1 MILISTAI
9 VILHEIYG
17 INDFMLD
24 QIKYYEQRGFTV
36 YCPNLLKRASFSYQE
51 AEQAYEHY
59 YAHYSEIKNF
69 TFNYYIE
76 KISQLHEAVYL
87 LGFSVGGTLAWL
99 CSDELECAGV
109 IACYGSR
116 IRDHLQIMPKCRTLL
131 LFSQEPA
138 FSIEKT
144 VKSLE
149 GKQNTTVR
157 LFTAKHGFLDSYSA
171 NYHPETAKA
180 AQQEIICFLNE
191 TFE

>member
-1 MILISTAI
+1 MVRESET
-9 VILHEIYG
+9 IY
-17 INDFMLD
+17 
-24 QIKYYEQRGFTV
+24 K
-36 YCPNLLKRASFSYQE
+36 
-51 AEQAYEHY
+51 
-59 YAHYSEIKNF
+59 
-69 TFNYYIE
+69 
-76 KISQLHEAVYL
+76 
-87 LGFSVGGTLAWL
+87 L
-99 CSDELECAGV
+99 CQSAGH
-109 IACYGSR
+109 C
-116 IRDHLQIMPKCRTLL
+116 CF
-131 LFSQEPA
+131 FSQEPA

>member
-24 QIKYYEQRGFTV
+24 QIKYYEQKGFTV
-36 YCPNLLKRASFSYQE
+36 YSPNLLNRASFSYQE
-51 AEQAYEHY
+51 AEQAYEYY

-69 TFNYYIE
+69 TFNYIK
-76 KISQLHEAVYL
+76 KISQLHETVYL

-99 CSDELECAGV
+99 CSDEMECAGV

-144 VKSLE
+144 VRKLE
-149 GKQNTTVR
+149 GKQHTAVH

-171 NYHPETAKA
+171 NYNPEAAKA

>member
-69 TFNYYIE
+69 T
-76 KISQLHEAVYL
+76 LVLVAHL
-87 LGFSVGGTLAWL
+87 LGFVVMSWSVLG
-99 CSDELECAGV
+99 
-109 IACYGSR
+109 
-116 IRDHLQIMPKCRTLL
+116 
-131 LFSQEPA
+131 
-138 FSIEKT
+138 
-144 VKSLE
+144 
-149 GKQNTTVR
+149 
-157 LFTAKHGFLDSYSA
+157 
-171 NYHPETAKA
+171 
-180 AQQEIICFLNE
+180 
-191 TFE
+191 